1 MENQFLN
8 KVETKAI
15 PPLEAPDGTALG
27 TLVGAA
33 QETPGEGEFNHV
45 LEGERLFE
53 LGLIE
58 EAKELFQAAL
68 DTCPGNVQ
76 AWNNL
81 AVAAVTQ
88 GDNLE
93 AKRCLRQAIE
103 LKPDFLEAR
112 FNLAEIHCLDGK
124 WPMAA
129 KELQAILSFR
139 PEDLPTLKRLA
150 HVYVNM
156 GQPDK
161 AKKLLDN
168 SDNVAA
174 MKAFV
179 DSLWLGIKF
188 FTMAEGLTTRERLEK
203 LMLAVLKLIDGQD
216 GRSQVF
222 RLVGLDSESGREIC
236 LQGLSE
242 HFYYQE
248 PKDLGNSAKKSLPEL
263 VLAIGENE
271 DWEAFRERLRNE
283 MRAEGGCLGDF
294 TQTKKVLRSDARFAK
309 YDLEATLKYFKAN
322 VGPCDCHVLRAVLV

>member
-1 MENQFLN
+1 MIERTQINTETD
-8 KVETKAI
+8 KGPPVEMTEE
-15 PPLEAPDGTALG
+15 L
-27 TLVGAA
+27 
-33 QETPGEGEFNHV
+33 NHV
-45 LEGERLFE
+45 LEGEKLFG
-53 LGLIE
+53 LGLID
-58 EAKELFQAAL
+58 EAKELFQAAVEL
-68 DTCPGNVQ
+68 CPGNVQ

-81 AVAAVTQ
+81 AVAAITQ
-88 GDNLE
+88 GDSAE
-93 AKRCLRQAIE
+93 AKRFLRQAIE

-112 FNLAEIHCLDGK
+112 FNMAEIHCLDGK
-124 WPMAA
+124 WSQAA
-129 KELQAILSFR
+129 KELQTILTFR

-156 GQPDK
+156 GEHDK

-168 SDNVAA
+168 SDNVGA
-174 MKAFV
+174 MKAFI

-188 FTMAEGLTTRERLEK
+188 FTMAEGLTPRERLEK

-222 RLVGLDSESGREIC
+222 KLVGTDSESGREVV

-248 PKDLGNSAKKSLPEL
+248 AKELNDEVHAVKPEL
-263 VLAIGENE
+263 ILTIGNND
-271 DWEAFRERLRNE
+271 DWEAFRETLREE

-294 TQTKKVLRSDARFAK
+294 TQTKKILKRDSRFGK
-309 YDLEATLKYFKAN
+309 YDLEATLKYFQAN

>member
-1 MENQFLN
+1 MNAA
-8 KVETKAI
+8 TATPPPI
-15 PPLEAPDGTALG
+15 PAPDGL
-27 TLVGAA
+27 
-33 QETPGEGEFNHV
+33 NHV
-45 LEGERLFE
+45 LEGEKLFE
-53 LGLIE
+53 LGLID
-58 EAKELFQAAL
+58 EAKALFREAVEL
-68 DTCPGNVQ
+68 CPGNVQ

-88 GDNLE
+88 GQTDE
-93 AKRCLRQAIE
+93 AKRFLRQAIE
-103 LKPDFLEAR
+103 IKPDFLEAR
-112 FNLAEIHCLDGK
+112 FNLAEIHCMDGK
-124 WPMAA
+124 WPQAA
-129 KELQAILSFR
+129 KELQAILAFR

-150 HVYVNM
+150 QAYVNM

-174 MKAFV
+174 MKAFI

-188 FTMAEGLTTRERLEK
+188 FTLAEGLTTRERLEK

-216 GRSQVF
+216 GRSQVY
-222 RLVGLDSESGREIC
+222 RLVGADSESGREIA

-248 PKDLGNSAKKSLPEL
+248 SQELGEAREAGKPEL
-263 VLAIGENE
+263 ILTIGDND
-271 DWEAFRERLRNE
+271 DWVAFRDALRNE

-294 TQTKKVLRSDARFAK
+294 TQTKKILRGDGRFGK
-309 YDLEATLKYFKAN
+309 YDIEATLKYFQAN

>member
-1 MENQFLN
+1 MREQINNETEKGLPVELTEELNQ
-8 KVETKAI
+8 
-15 PPLEAPDGTALG
+15 
-27 TLVGAA
+27 
-33 QETPGEGEFNHV
+33 V
-45 LEGERLFE
+45 LEGEKLFE
-53 LGLIE
+53 LGLIDQ
-58 EAKELFQAAL
+58 AKELFQAAVEV
-68 DTCPGNVQ
+68 CPGNVQ

-81 AVAAVTQ
+81 AVAALTQ
-88 GDNLE
+88 GDSAQ
-93 AKRCLRQAIE
+93 AKRFLKQAIE

-112 FNLAEIHCLDGK
+112 FNMAEIHCLDGK
-124 WPMAA
+124 WSQAA
-129 KELQAILSFR
+129 KELQTILTFR

-156 GQPDK
+156 GEHDK

-168 SDNVAA
+168 SDNVGA
-174 MKAFV
+174 MKAFI

-188 FTMAEGLTTRERLEK
+188 FTMAEGLTNRERLEK

-222 RLVGLDSESGREIC
+222 RLVGTDSESGREVV

-248 PKDLGNSAKKSLPEL
+248 AKELNDEVAPNKPEL
-263 VLAIGENE
+263 ILTIGNNQ
-271 DWEAFRERLRNE
+271 DWEVFREALREE

-294 TQTKKVLRSDARFAK
+294 TQTKKILKNDSRFAK
-309 YDLEATLKYFKAN
+309 YHIEATLKYFLAN

>member
-1 MENQFLN
+1 MRDQTQIKTETE
-8 KVETKAI
+8 KGPPVELTEE
-15 PPLEAPDGTALG
+15 L
-27 TLVGAA
+27 
-33 QETPGEGEFNHV
+33 NHV
-45 LEGERLFE
+45 LEGEKLFE
-53 LGLIE
+53 LGLID
-58 EAKELFQAAL
+58 EAKELFQAAVEL
-68 DTCPGNVQ
+68 CPGNVQ

-81 AVAAVTQ
+81 AVAAITQ
-88 GDNLE
+88 GDSAQARNFL
-93 AKRCLRQAIE
+93 KQAIE

-124 WPMAA
+124 WSQAA
-129 KELQAILSFR
+129 KELQTILTFR

-150 HVYVNM
+150 HVYVSM
-156 GQPDK
+156 GEHDK

-168 SDNVAA
+168 SDNVGA
-174 MKAFV
+174 MKAFI

-222 RLVGLDSESGREIC
+222 KLVGTETESGREVV

-248 PKDLGNSAKKSLPEL
+248 SKDLSEAAATNKPEL
-263 VLAIGENE
+263 ILTIGAND
-271 DWEAFRERLRNE
+271 DWVAFREALRDE
-283 MRAEGGCLGDF
+283 MRSEGGCLGDF
-294 TQTKKVLRSDARFAK
+294 TQTKKILRHDSRYAK
-309 YDLEATLKYFKAN
+309 YDIEATLKYFQAN